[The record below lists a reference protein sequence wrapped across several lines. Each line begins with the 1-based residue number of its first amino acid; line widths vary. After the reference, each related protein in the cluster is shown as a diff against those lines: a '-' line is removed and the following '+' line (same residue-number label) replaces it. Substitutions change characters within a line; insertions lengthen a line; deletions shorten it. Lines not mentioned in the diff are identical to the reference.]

1 MNENVELLNYIFQN
15 SQMGV
20 DTIKQLLDIV
30 EDLEFKCQ
38 LQSQY
43 DEYKEINETAKNLL
57 NTNGYDEKGIS
68 AFEKIKTYLMI
79 NMQTLTDKSTSHVA
93 EMMIIGSTMGVID
106 AIKNIK
112 KYRDAELE
120 IINLMEKL
128 KAFEEYNITS
138 LKAFL
143 QEETIKAA
151 ATQLAVFIV
160 LSNNC
165 SNYFVW
171 IEKVQKKLMPSNLI
185 DFRQFASA
193 FFSIISSVTEE
204 Q

>member
-143 QEETIKAA
+143 
-151 ATQLAVFIV
+151 
-160 LSNNC
+160 
-165 SNYFVW
+165 
-171 IEKVQKKLMPSNLI
+171 
-185 DFRQFASA
+185 
-193 FFSIISSVTEE
+193 
-204 Q
+204 